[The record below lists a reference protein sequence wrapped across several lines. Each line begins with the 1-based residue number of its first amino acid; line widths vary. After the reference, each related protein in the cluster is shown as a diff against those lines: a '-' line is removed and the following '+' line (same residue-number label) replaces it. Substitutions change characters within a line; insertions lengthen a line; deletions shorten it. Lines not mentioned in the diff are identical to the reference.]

1 MTKRRGTTL
10 IEIMVAS
17 SLLLLLL
24 LVAVQILIPALRA
37 WTDGQKRSEVSQ
49 GLLVTSNWLAEDV
62 IRAAPDSMQ
71 VSGDGVLLMR
81 CALGQE
87 TDHTNEFK
95 EVVAFWVEDET
106 LYRAT
111 HVLAVPSAGL
121 PSFSL
126 GEVKQWSTRR
136 TLVTGVKNFEANVI
150 NPWRLE
156 FSLSLEKQGRLG
168 ETKSSFSSIYA
179 PLDASIAESETP

>member
-1 MTKRRGTTL
+1 MKNRRGTTL

-17 SLLLLLL
+17 VLLLLVL

-62 IRAAPDSMQ
+62 IRAAPDSMRLT
-71 VSGDGVLLMR
+71 SDDVLLMR

-95 EVVAFWVEDET
+95 EVVAFWVENET

-111 HVLAVPSAGL
+111 HLLAVPSAGL
-121 PSFSL
+121 PTFSL
-126 GEVKQWSTRR
+126 GEVQLWTTRR
-136 TLVTGVKNFEANVI
+136 TLATGVKKFEVNVI

-156 FSLSLEKQGRLG
+156 FALSLEKQGRLG

-179 PLDASIAESETP
+179 PLDASIAESEDS